1 MESQNVT
8 NLVVLTETYLLF
20 FNKYSSDCCEPL
32 ANFPSSEKVD
42 FDGFCQRSCCFCR
55 GAGF

>member
-8 NLVVLTETYLLF
+8 NLVLTETQLLF
-20 FNKYSSDCCEPL
+20 FNKHSLDYCEPSV
-32 ANFPSSEKVD
+32 NFQNSEKID
-42 FDGFCQRSCCFCR
+42 FDDFCQCSYCFCR